1 MRNQNRAA
9 LPGEEQRLE
18 TCSLERIRTP
28 GTVQRHGALVA
39 VDGETFE
46 ITHASDNCAQLLD
59 TEATELLGRPVT
71 FLTGVDSD
79 AELRD
84 VLDPTTATANPREMT
99 VLGQPFSVV
108 LHQAGPSVIIEFERS
123 IPTTDA
129 LSAPAMY
136 AALHRLAE
144 AQDKHELWD
153 ATARE
158 IAGLTLF
165 DRVMIYHFHP
175 DGHGEVVAEAVADDL
190 EPFLGLH
197 YPASDIPAQA
207 RELYLVKRSR
217 LIVNSGTEP
226 SDILSVPNAPELD
239 LSLAELRSVSPHH
252 LQFMKNMGQT
262 ATLSLSLIH
271 NGELVGMITCAH
283 RMPRRISYALRQGL
297 EVLAHQV
304 ALQLASME
312 EIVRLRRQV
321 QVRRIR
327 SQLVAQLAGGVDPA
341 DALLDGEVTAL
352 DLIPASGVTLRLRGR
367 MSSRGETPPP
377 EVMKKLA
384 DSIFSQRGKFA
395 LMTDALSVEHPNLA
409 GIVPGVAGL
418 LMLPL
423 GGNGGF
429 IAWLRPEK
437 IRDVQWLGDQS
448 PANRLTPLSPRMSFS
463 AWRQSVSGTA
473 DPWDGLELE
482 GEELCRDLDSA
493 LLRRAE
499 SELAA
504 VALHDSLTGLPNRR
518 MLLIRL
524 EHALTK
530 YARGEEL
537 SLLFIDIDGVKNVN
551 DVHGHDQGDAVII
564 HVARQL
570 LATTR
575 AQDTVARLGGDEF
588 VVVCEATTVE
598 EADIVATRIGRAIRQ
613 PVVLNGKPMDLSAS
627 IGVVGANL
635 QRSAAEFL
643 RQADSAMYRAK
654 SGGRDRASR

>member
-1 MRNQNRAA
+1 MRKHSPTVP
-9 LPGEEQRLE
+9 PGEQQRLDA
-18 TCSLERIRTP
+18 CSRESIRSP

-39 VDGETFE
+39 VDAESFE
-46 ITHASDNCAQLLD
+46 ITHASDNCRRLLGTD
-59 TEATELLGRPVT
+59 ALDLLGRPLG
-71 FLTGVDSD
+71 FLTGVDSI

-84 VLDPTTATANPREMT
+84 VLDPATAASNPREMS
-99 VLGQPFSVV
+99 VLGRPFSVV
-108 LHQAGPSVIIEFERS
+108 LHRADKSIIIEFERS

-144 AQDKHELWD
+144 ARDRRELWE

-175 DGHGEVVAEAVADDL
+175 DGHGEVVAETVADDL

-217 LIVNSGTEP
+217 LIVNSGTAP
-226 SDILSVPNAPELD
+226 SEILAVLDAPALD

-252 LQFMKNMGQT
+252 LQFMRNMGQT

-283 RMPRRISYALRQGL
+283 RMPRRISFALRQGL

-304 ALQLASME
+304 ALQAAAME
-312 EIVRLRRQV
+312 EIQRLRRQV

-327 SQLVAQLAGGVDPA
+327 SQLVAQLSGNAEAA
-341 DALLDGEVTAL
+341 DALLGGEVSAL
-352 DLIPASGVTLRLRGR
+352 DLIPAAGVVLRLRGR
-367 MSSRGETPPP
+367 ISSRGEVPPP
-377 EVMKKLA
+377 EVMTALA
-384 DSIFSQRGKFA
+384 SSIFSQQGKFE
-395 LMTDALSVEHPNLA
+395 LMTEALPLEHPNLA
-409 GIVPGVAGL
+409 GFVPGVAGL

-423 GGNGGF
+423 GSEAGF
-429 IAWLRPEK
+429 IAWMRPEK
-437 IRDVQWLGDQS
+437 IRDVRWLGDQS
-448 PANRLTPLSPRMSFS
+448 PANRLTPLSPRTSFS
-463 AWRQSVSGTA
+463 AWQQSVSGTA
-473 DPWDGLELE
+473 DPWDGLEKE
-482 GEELCRDLDSA
+482 GRELCRDLDSA
-493 LLRRAE
+493 LLRQAE

-518 MLLIRL
+518 MLMIRL
-524 EHALTK
+524 EHALAK

-537 SLLFIDIDGVKNVN
+537 SVLFVDIDGVKRIN
-551 DVHGHDQGDAVII
+551 DLHGHDQGDAVLV

-588 VVVCEATTVE
+588 VIVCEATTVE
-598 EADIVATRIGRAIRQ
+598 EADIVAARIGKAIRQ
-613 PVVLNGKPMDLSAS
+613 PVVLSGIPMDLSAS

-635 QRSAAEFL
+635 HPSAAELL
-643 RQADSAMYRAK
+643 RHADSAMYRAK
-654 SGGRDRASR
+654 SSGRDRASR